1 MNIIYHNKKLFI
13 LKSMKMEEG
22 ENKISLNEKDKDK
35 EKDKLKKNKKYKQE
49 NEKGKLNITQI
60 SKNTN
65 KEINLESVSTLQD
78 FGVEVDKNASN
89 KPTEIEKKHVYE
101 VYDKISEHFSH
112 TRYKPWP
119 LVSEFL
125 NSLEK
130 NSLVIDIG
138 CGNGKYL
145 SVNESLLMFG
155 TDRSSNLLSIAKE
168 KNIKSQCFAADSLK
182 LPIKSGVFDA
192 AISIAVIHHFSN
204 ELLRIQALKEIFRVV
219 KKGGKVLVYVWAM
232 EQKEKKFT
240 EQDNFVP
247 WHLQNKYENET
258 KVETLQNG
266 PNIKEDKN
274 INCMVYQRYY
284 HVFYKGELE
293 DIIKKTGIN
302 VEIEKSYFDHAN
314 WCCIIKII

>member
-1 MNIIYHNKKLFI
+1 MENDSKQEIEKKT
-13 LKSMKMEEG
+13 
-22 ENKISLNEKDKDK
+22 EK
-35 EKDKLKKNKKYKQE
+35 KKTKYKKE
-49 NEKGKLNITQI
+49 NVGTEKSNITQL
-60 SKNTN
+60 SQNTN
-65 KEINLESVSTLQD
+65 KEINIESVSSLQD
-78 FGVEVDKNASN
+78 FGVKLDIKASE

-101 VYDKISEHFSH
+101 VYDKISAHFSH

-119 LVSEFL
+119 QVAEFL

-130 NSLVIDIG
+130 DSYVLDIG

-145 SVNESLLMFG
+145 SVNENLKMFG
-155 TDRSSNLLSIAKE
+155 TDRSGNLLSIAKE
-168 KNIKSQCFAADSLK
+168 KNINSQFFVADSLK
-182 LPIKSGVFDA
+182 LPIKTESFDA

-204 ELLRIQALKEIFRVV
+204 ELLRIQALKEMFRIV
-219 KKGGKVLVYVWAM
+219 KKGGKILVYVWAM

-266 PNIKEDKN
+266 PNIMEDKK
-274 INCMVYQRYY
+274 IDCTVYQRYY

-293 DIIKKTGIN
+293 DLINKTGDN
-302 VEIEKSYFDHAN
+302 VEIIKSYFDHAN
-314 WCCIIKII
+314 WCCIIKKK

>member
-1 MNIIYHNKKLFI
+1 MENDSKQEIEKKTEKK
-13 LKSMKMEEG
+13 KS
-22 ENKISLNEKDKDK
+22 
-35 EKDKLKKNKKYKQE
+35 KYKKE
-49 NEKGKLNITQI
+49 NVGTEKSNITQL
-60 SKNTN
+60 SQNTN
-65 KEINLESVSTLQD
+65 KEINIESVSSLQD
-78 FGVEVDKNASN
+78 FGVKLDIKASE

-101 VYDKISEHFSH
+101 VYDKISAHFSH

-119 LVSEFL
+119 KVAEFL

-130 NSLVIDIG
+130 DSYVLDIG

-145 SVNESLLMFG
+145 SVNENLKMFG
-155 TDRSSNLLSIAKE
+155 TDRSGNLLSIAKE
-168 KNIKSQCFAADSLK
+168 KNINSQFFVADSLK
-182 LPIKSGVFDA
+182 LPIKRESFDA

-204 ELLRIQALKEIFRVV
+204 ELLRMQALKEMFRIV
-219 KKGGKVLVYVWAM
+219 KKGGKILVYVWAM

-266 PNIKEDKN
+266 PNIMEDKK
-274 INCMVYQRYY
+274 IDCTVYQRYY

-293 DIIKKTGIN
+293 DLINKTGDD
-302 VEIEKSYFDHAN
+302 VEIIKSYFDHAN
-314 WCCIIKII
+314 WCCVIKKK

>member
-1 MNIIYHNKKLFI
+1 MENDSKQEIEKKT
-13 LKSMKMEEG
+13 
-22 ENKISLNEKDKDK
+22 EK
-35 EKDKLKKNKKYKQE
+35 KKTKYKKE
-49 NEKGKLNITQI
+49 NVGTEKSNITQL
-60 SKNTN
+60 SQNTN
-65 KEINLESVSTLQD
+65 KEINIESVSSLQD
-78 FGVEVDKNASN
+78 FGVKLDIKASE

-101 VYDKISEHFSH
+101 VYDKISAHFSH

-119 LVSEFL
+119 QVAEFL

-130 NSLVIDIG
+130 DSYVLDIG

-145 SVNESLLMFG
+145 SVNENLKMFG
-155 TDRSSNLLSIAKE
+155 TDRSGNLLSIAKE
-168 KNIKSQCFAADSLK
+168 KNINSQFFVADSLK
-182 LPIKSGVFDA
+182 LPVKTESFDA

-204 ELLRIQALKEIFRVV
+204 ELLRIQALKEMFRIV
-219 KKGGKVLVYVWAM
+219 KKGGNILVYVWAM

-266 PNIKEDKN
+266 PNIMEDKK
-274 INCMVYQRYY
+274 IDCTVYQRYY

-293 DIIKKTGIN
+293 DIINKTGDN
-302 VEIEKSYFDHAN
+302 VEIVKSYFDHAN
-314 WCCIIKII
+314 WCCIIKKK

>member
-1 MNIIYHNKKLFI
+1 METEENKKI
-13 LKSMKMEEG
+13 LDD
-22 ENKISLNEKDKDK
+22 ENKNTEK
-35 EKDKLKKNKKYKQE
+35 EKSKKPKKNKEYKDI
-49 NEKGKLNITQI
+49 GKLNITQV

-78 FGVEVDKNASN
+78 FGVEVDKSAST

-119 LVSEFL
+119 LVAEFL

-145 SVNESLLMFG
+145 GVNENLLMFG
-155 TDRSSNLLSIAKE
+155 TDRSANLLSIAKE
-168 KNIKSQCFAADSLK
+168 KNIKSQCFVADSLK
-182 LPIKSGVFDA
+182 LPIKSHVFDA
-192 AISIAVIHHFSN
+192 GISIAVIHHFSN
-204 ELLRIQALKEIFRVV
+204 ELLRIQALKEIFRVI

-258 KVETLQNG
+258 KVETMQNG

-293 DIIKKTGIN
+293 NIIKKTGVNI
-302 VEIEKSYFDHAN
+302 EIEKSYFDHAN
-314 WCCIIKII
+314 WCCIIKIL